1 MAAKSKQA
9 LGKGL
14 AALIPSGTDG
24 VDTAMGLP
32 GSPFV
37 GEDGTQV
44 HNTAIDK
51 IIPSPFQPRHHFT
64 PDQLTEL
71 VNSIREH
78 GIIQPLI
85 VRQVDD
91 KLELIAG
98 ERRWR
103 ASKALGLKE
112 VPVIIRKANDQDV
125 LEWALVENLQREDLN
140 PIEEAAGYVRLARE
154 FNLRQDQIAERVGK
168 NRASV
173 ANAIR
178 LLDLHPDIQS
188 LLAERKVSVGH
199 AKVILSVK
207 NKEKQLAL
215 ALDVI
220 KKNLSVRQTEKTVKV
235 ILNPPAKV
243 EKVMIPQ
250 EDKSREILNLETL
263 LSKTFTTKVGII
275 QSSGCN
281 KGKLEIAFADKDDL
295 RRILELLGMEQDHLR
310 FIS

>member
-1 MAAKSKQA
+1 MAVKPKQA

-14 AALIPSGTDG
+14 AALIPSGPDSTEP
-24 VDTAMGLP
+24 AIGLP

-44 HNTAIDK
+44 HSTAIDK
-51 IIPSPFQPRHHFT
+51 IIPSPFQPRRHFT
-64 PDQLTEL
+64 PEQLAEL

-103 ASKALGLKE
+103 ASKELGLKE
-112 VPVIIRKANDQDV
+112 VPVIIRKASDKDV

-140 PIEEAAGYVRLARE
+140 PIEEASGYARLAKE
-154 FNLRQDQIAERVGK
+154 FKLKQDQIAERVGK
-168 NRASV
+168 SRVSV
-173 ANAIR
+173 TNAIR
-178 LLDLHPDIQS
+178 LLELNPEVQNF
-188 LLAERKVSVGH
+188 LAERKVSVGH

-207 NKEKQLAL
+207 DKERQLAL

-220 KKNLSVRQTEKTVKV
+220 KKNLTVRQTERTAKL
-235 ILNPPAKV
+235 ILNPPVKP
-243 EKVMIPQ
+243 EKPAPVA
-250 EDKSREILNLETL
+250 ESKSESVLRLENI
-263 LSKTFTTKVGII
+263 LSKTFTTKVGIFHT
-275 QSSGCN
+275 SGTH
-281 KGKLEIAFADKDDL
+281 KGRLEISFSDTDDL
-295 RRILELLGMEQDHLR
+295 RRILELLGMESEQIR
-310 FIS
+310 FIQ